1 MSLSAPKQITFWI
14 AVILGVLGILG
25 TYITIPFVT
34 AYAFWF
40 LVVGFV
46 LLALGNLM
54 EGL

>member
-1 MSLSAPKQITFWI
+1 MSLSAPKQLTFWI

-25 TYITIPFVT
+25 TFVTIPFVT

-40 LVVGFV
+40 LVIGFV

>member
-14 AVILGVLGILG
+14 ALILAVLGILG
-25 TYITIPFVT
+25 TFVTIPFVT
-34 AYAFWF
+34 GYAFWF
-40 LVVGFV
+40 VVVGFV